1 MGNFMKQNKKVKKVY
16 FYGIIFF
23 LLFFSSYLLYDQ
35 YNDLVELDFLHDYH
49 AFESLDTLNASADEI
64 KIWVLSVFLVP
75 FSISLLFF
83 STLPSYFPKTLAI
96 SSFQILRC

>member
-1 MGNFMKQNKKVKKVY
+1 MKDKRRSKKIY
-16 FYGIIFF
+16 CYGIVFF
-23 LLFFSSYLLYDQ
+23 LLFFSFYLIYDQ
-35 YNDLVELDFLHDYH
+35 YNDLVELDFLRDYQ
-49 AFESLDTLNASADEI
+49 AFECLDTLNAAADEI